1 MRQTI
6 REAQS
11 RYDDHII
18 LGDINLHHPMWG
30 GAHVKV
36 DNEANKLIELIDKL
50 GLELLTEQGL
60 ITW

>member
-18 LGDINLHHPMWG
+18 LRDMNLHHPTWG
-30 GAHVKV
+30 GTYVKA
-36 DNEANKLIELIDKL
+36 DNEANKLIELTDEL
-50 GLELLTEQGL
+50 GLELLIEQGL
-60 ITW
+60 IT